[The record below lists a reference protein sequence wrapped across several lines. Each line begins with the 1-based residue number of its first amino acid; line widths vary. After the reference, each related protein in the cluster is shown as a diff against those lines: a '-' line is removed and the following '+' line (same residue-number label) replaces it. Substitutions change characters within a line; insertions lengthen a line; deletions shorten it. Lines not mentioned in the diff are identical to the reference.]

1 MLRINPEHHPSL
13 SFSDLK
19 VDVQSELQSFKRAWF
34 NSAIADFEGANWLSS
49 WLNRDAA
56 DVLVRSAPDA
66 AELQRLLALREVEGR
81 RL

>member
-1 MLRINPEHHPSL
+1 MLRINPEHHLSL

-19 VDVQSELQSFKRAWF
+19 VGVQLKSQSIKSIQ